1 MNIGER
7 ILKLRKEKGLSQ
19 EELGSVLGVS
29 RQTVSKWETGES
41 NPDLDKI
48 IPMCDLFEI
57 KADELLRGEEFTDN
71 EIQEINDK
79 EFEYKKVKKYEPLV
93 VAGSILL
100 YFIAVVW
107 IMVASSFS
115 MISDEIMVSIFLI
128 IVAIPTCLLI
138 YYYISLDNK
147 KKYLKDSSI
156 EKIKKEKSKYKE
168 IDDILALLFVIIYLY
183 ISFVTGGWFIT
194 WILWIVYE
202 LVIKVVHLI
211 LDMKRGGKDE

>member
-1 MNIGER
+1 MNLGER

-57 KADELLRGEEFTDN
+57 KADELLRGEDFTDH
-71 EIQEINDK
+71 EIQEIADK
-79 EFEYKKVKKYEPLV
+79 EFEYKKVKKYEPLI
-93 VAGSILL
+93 VAGSVLL
-100 YFIAVVW
+100 YIVAVVW
-107 IMVASSFS
+107 ILVASSIS

-156 EKIKKEKSKYKE
+156 EKIKEEKSKYKE
-168 IDDILALLFVIIYLY
+168 IDDILALVFVIIYLY
-183 ISFVTGGWFIT
+183 VSFVTGGWFIT

-211 LDMKRGGKDE
+211 LDMKRGDKDE